1 MDDEGKRKLQL
12 GREQSARALPVLVLL
27 MLVLGL
33 RAAFRAM
40 ASDRPTACEMQPQFR
55 EETARA

>member
-27 MLVLGL
+27 MLVLKMSPSCCLGL
-33 RAAFRAM
+33 
-40 ASDRPTACEMQPQFR
+40 PLLTADCI
-55 EETARA
+55 